1 VKLFKSNKFA
11 GFDDIHPSVVENV
24 ISTIAQPL
32 ADIVNLSL
40 SSGIFP
46 DQLKIAKVVPI
57 FKNENKRLVN
67 NYRHIYI
74 LPFFQKSL
82 KKLCMCN

>member
-1 VKLFKSNKFA
+1 
-11 GFDDIHPSVVENV
+11 V

-46 DQLKIAKVVPI
+46 DQLKITKVVPI
-57 FKNENKRLVN
+57 LKNENKRLVN
-67 NYRHIYI
+67 NYRPIFI
-74 LPFFQKSL
+74 LPFFIKNL
-82 KKLCMCN
+82 

>member
-1 VKLFKSNKFA
+1 VVK
-11 GFDDIHPSVVENV
+11 NV

-40 SSGIFP
+40 FSGIFP

-57 FKNENKRLVN
+57 FKNE
-67 NYRHIYI
+67 
-74 LPFFQKSL
+74 
-82 KKLCMCN
+82 KKAS